1 MEILEK
7 RIPSANGKH
16 QLYCRV
22 YLPDSEIKALF
33 HVVHG
38 MSEHIRRYDRFM
50 RKMAEQGFVC
60 FGFDNLGHG
69 YTVNYDS
76 ELGHIENWQDMC
88 TDVRN
93 VSKQIKAEYGA
104 SLPCYLMRHSMGSF
118 IVRCAVTPATWDNLI
133 IMGTGGP
140 IAASGLGLRVIHHKI
155 TKKGS
160 TATAPEVEK
169 LLFGTFNRRFRKEHD
184 SLSWLSTIQETRD
197 RFRADKYCNVHF
209 SLGGFQTLLKLQ
221 TLSNTDAW
229 FRNVS
234 DSLPILLVSGADDP
248 VGNYGKG
255 VAKVFSLLKKRGKNV
270 KMKLYPGCR
279 HEILNDVCRDM
290 VIRDILRFIND

>member
-1 MEILEK
+1 M
-7 RIPSANGKH
+7 
-16 QLYCRV
+16 
-22 YLPDSEIKALF
+22 
-33 HVVHG
+33 
-38 MSEHIRRYDRFM
+38 
-50 RKMAEQGFVC
+50 
-60 FGFDNLGHG
+60 
-69 YTVNYDS
+69 
-76 ELGHIENWQDMC
+76 
-88 TDVRN
+88 
-93 VSKQIKAEYGA
+93 
-104 SLPCYLMRHSMGSF
+104 
-118 IVRCAVTPATWDNLI
+118 
-133 IMGTGGP
+133 
-140 IAASGLGLRVIHHKI
+140 IHHKI

-169 LLFGTFNRRFRKEHD
+169 LLFGTFNQRFRKEHD

>member
-1 MEILEK
+1 MTVSDSSAIFRILSRDLEK
-7 RIPSANGKH
+7 RAAENEAFVGFFTSLAG
-16 QLYCRV
+16 R
-22 YLPDSEIKALF
+22 
-33 HVVHG
+33 
-38 MSEHIRRYDRFM
+38 IR
-50 RKMAEQGFVC
+50 
-60 FGFDNLGHG
+60 L
-69 YTVNYDS
+69 
-76 ELGHIENWQDMC
+76 
-88 TDVRN
+88 
-93 VSKQIKAEYGA
+93 
-104 SLPCYLMRHSMGSF
+104 
-118 IVRCAVTPATWDNLI
+118 
-133 IMGTGGP
+133 
-140 IAASGLGLRVIHHKI
+140 
-155 TKKGS
+155 
-160 TATAPEVEK
+160 
-169 LLFGTFNRRFRKEHD
+169 
-184 SLSWLSTIQETRD
+184 TRD